1 MTTLFIN
8 ACVRPES
15 RTVILA
21 QEVLKHLSGDIQE
34 VKLAE
39 ENLLP
44 FDNEMLLLKNEL
56 LLRGET
62 QHSLFRYARQFAAA
76 DNILIAAPYWDLS
89 FPALLKNYIESICV
103 VGLTFAYD
111 EEEKP
116 YGMCTAKKLI
126 YVTTAGGPIVSEHYG
141 FGYIREVG
149 RLFFQIPSIECFFA
163 EGLDLK
169 DANVDEIMDKAIE
182 EIRTAL
188 G

>member
-1 MTTLFIN
+1 MTLFSN

-21 QEVLKHLSGDIQE
+21 REVLKYLDDTVE
-34 VKLAE
+34 ELKLE
-39 ENLLP
+39 EESILP
-44 FDNEMLLLKNEL
+44 FDHERLQLKNEL
-56 LLRGET
+56 LMKGDT
-62 QHSLFRYARQFAAA
+62 NHPLFRYARQFAAA
-76 DNILIAAPYWDLS
+76 ETIVIAAPYWDLS
-89 FPALLKNYIESICV
+89 FPALLKNYIESIGV

-116 YGMCTAKKLI
+116 YGMCNAKKLI
-126 YVTTAGGPIVSEHYG
+126 YVTTAGGPIVSEYYG